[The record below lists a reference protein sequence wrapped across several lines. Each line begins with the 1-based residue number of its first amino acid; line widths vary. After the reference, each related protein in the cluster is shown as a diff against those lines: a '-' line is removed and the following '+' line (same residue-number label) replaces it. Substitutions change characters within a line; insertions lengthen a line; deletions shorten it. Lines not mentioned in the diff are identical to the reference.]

1 MSDPGNAPTTP
12 PAGPPAPPRSGW
24 LTALMIIPGIILLL
38 PGLCAIIFTAASL
51 KDPYLSSLMPL
62 ILVCLLI
69 GFGGI
74 MLLRAAFRGR
84 RR

>member
-1 MSDPGNAPTTP
+1 MSEPDKPTDP
-12 PAGPPAPPRSGW
+12 PPRSGW
-24 LTALMIIPGIILLL
+24 ITALMVVAGIILLL
-38 PGLCAIIFTAASL
+38 PGLCAAAVGVASIN
-51 KDPYLSSLMPL
+51 DPIVATFLPL

-84 RR
+84 PR

>member
-1 MSDPGNAPTTP
+1 MSDPANDAPQQQQ
-12 PAGPPAPPRSGW
+12 PRSGW
-24 LTALMIIPGIILLL
+24 LTALMVVTGTILLL
-38 PGLCAIIFTAASL
+38 PGLCALVVGAVSIN
-51 KDPYLSSLMPL
+51 DPIVSTFLPL